1 MKGNKKVLDTL
12 NTLLAGEL
20 TAMDQYFIHS
30 RMYQDWGLNKLYERI
45 DHEFDDEKGHAAALI
60 ERILFLEGTPDMTQR
75 SGLKIGKDVPQ
86 MLKNDLQL
94 EYDVDKALKDAIK
107 LCEAQ
112 KDYQSREILEQMLA
126 DTEEDHAYWLE
137 KQLGLIDKIGLSNY
151 LQSQMG

>member
-1 MKGNKKVLDTL
+1 MKGNKKVIGTL
-12 NTLLAGEL
+12 NELLAGEL

-75 SGLKIGKDVPQ
+75 AGLKVGKDVPQ

-94 EYDVDKALKDAIK
+94 EYDVDKALKSAIK
-107 LCEAQ
+107 LCEDQ
-112 KDYQSREILEQMLA
+112 KDYQSRAILEQMLA
-126 DTEEDHAYWLE
+126 DTEQDHAYWLE
-137 KQLGLIDKIGLSNY
+137 KQLGLIDKVGLENY